1 MFILSKNSSKPVTT
15 ICIIRHGQ
23 STWNAE
29 RRIQGQM
36 DPPLSSLGERQ
47 AELVAKRVENMPWD
61 TLYSSDL
68 SRASQTAEAI
78 SQCTGL
84 KVNKDPLLREIYQ
97 GKVEGLLAEEARER
111 YPDFDAP
118 EVGRETADELRERA
132 VKAFWKIINSNAG
145 KRVLIVSHGGLMRSF
160 LNTILESATDL
171 HIINTSCTMLHWDG
185 ENWEYDYLADASHL
199 EPLGENN

>member
-1 MFILSKNSSKPVTT
+1 MSNNSGKSITT

-36 DPPLSSLGERQ
+36 DPPLSPLGKKQ
-47 AELVAKRVENMPWD
+47 AGLVAKRVENEPWD
-61 TLYSSDL
+61 ALYSSDL

-97 GKVEGLLAEEARER
+97 GKVEGLLAKEAREK
-111 YPDFDAP
+111 YPDFDVP

-132 VKAFWKIINSNAG
+132 VKAFWKVIDSNVG
-145 KRVLIVSHGGLMRSF
+145 KRVIIVSHGGLIRSF
-160 LNTILESATDL
+160 LNTILESVADL

-185 ENWEYDYLADASHL
+185 ENWECDYLADASHL
-199 EPLGENN
+199 ESLKENN